1 MSALAN
7 LFSFSPLY
15 AFFSVGIAAFAGFIL
30 GYLLKSGIIAKH
42 KKRVMSLENEMLSN
56 HARIL
61 NLEKENAQLR
71 SEKLV
76 IKSTPMT
83 SSKVELRAS

>member
-7 LFSFSPLY
+7 LFSFW
-15 AFFSVGIAAFAGFIL
+15 
-30 GYLLKSGIIAKH
+30 YLLKSGIIAKH